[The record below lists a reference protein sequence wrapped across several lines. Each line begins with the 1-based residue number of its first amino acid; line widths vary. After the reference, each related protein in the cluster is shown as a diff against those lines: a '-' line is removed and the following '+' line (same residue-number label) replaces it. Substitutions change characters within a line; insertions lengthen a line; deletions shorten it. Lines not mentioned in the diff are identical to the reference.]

1 MALHVVFLKDGSHAA
16 WIHHDHVVAAACP
29 SRLPSQGVSHL
40 VDIRK
45 TASCSTDRDMAVE
58 CGHVQSQVHVSS
70 WHVVNNIA
78 SDRLASGNIPVP
90 KREQDTNNQ
99 ITYPL
104 HSIPSDLT
112 VAQYIALDQ
121 IVDDTI
127 CVLFLFCVYSAFTLC
142 TFLPYPTSR
151 RWNFA
156 WQRAHFP
163 SHEFDRSLC
172 LARLSSRSS
181 LTLCTPTARPRHRPY
196 AHLLLI
202 TPSQLDNTSPRARQR
217 TLSGLYKDGM

>member
-1 MALHVVFLKDGSHAA
+1 MPFQT
-16 WIHHDHVVAAACP
+16 P
-29 SRLPSQGVSHL
+29 EPGVSHL

-45 TASCSTDRDMAVE
+45 TASCSTDIDMAVE
-58 CGHVQSQVHVSS
+58 CECVQSQVHVSS

-78 SDRLASGNIPVP
+78 SDRMASGNIPVP

-163 SHEFDRSLC
+163 SHEFDRSLV
-172 LARLSSRSS
+172 
-181 LTLCTPTARPRHRPY
+181 
-196 AHLLLI
+196 
-202 TPSQLDNTSPRARQR
+202 
-217 TLSGLYKDGM
+217 